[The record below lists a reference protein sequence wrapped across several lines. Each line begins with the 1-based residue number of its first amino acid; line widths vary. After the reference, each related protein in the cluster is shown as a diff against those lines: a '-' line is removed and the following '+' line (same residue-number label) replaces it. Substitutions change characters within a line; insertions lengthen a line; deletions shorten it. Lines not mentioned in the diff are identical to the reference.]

1 MKAAPRMGP
10 LEPTSGCWALLHRR
24 MLRRND
30 SNYSQFLE
38 QSSSKW
44 GGSHPVIGA
53 KANGLKY
60 IPRVV
65 PLPPQSVLPCY
76 RPSPY
81 KYVAAYSIGLVVESI
96 SLIFMLGRVVW
107 LRSKIKHDVP
117 VLEALRTQ

>member
-1 MKAAPRMGP
+1 MGALESAP
-10 LEPTSGCWALLHRR
+10 GCWLLLHRP
-24 MLRRND
+24 MLQRND
-30 SNYSQFLE
+30 SDYSHFLE
-38 QSSSKW
+38 QSFSECHV
-44 GGSHPVIGA
+44 SHPTTDE
-53 KANGLKY
+53 KANGLKF

-81 KYVAAYSIGLVVESI
+81 KYVVAYSIGLFVEST

-107 LRSKIKHDVP
+107 LRSEFKHEVP